1 MKRILRGLMQQTEY
15 VPATPQ
21 ELADGFAA
29 IWPELRERNKTHPL
43 IVKFS
48 VHEAVLSLNRPLYNA
63 VFGGR
68 RVYRVLRGRGER
80 DSHQLTIFFRRSI
93 WEQAIV
99 VMHSLHTSHSVDN
112 INTET
117 RLGAL
122 EVSGYARQLCV
133 DSGLR
138 SADDA
143 QVIQRQD
150 LSFLSHFMG
159 YKDGKER
166 GIFKTLTMHT
176 PAGLCESAIP
186 GGLRCLVTALNKL
199 VDGNESFGFKS
210 LLASRCCLGELAR
223 SRDHRSRDLDGK
235 VLFNLMMAA
244 VGVNGVQVES
254 SLPIEM
260 EPKCPGTPSIET
272 CRLRMWNPG
281 ANNVSILRCPQ
292 RIIRKLR
299 TPHRM

>member
-1 MKRILRGLMQQTEY
+1 MEFCTLCT
-15 VPATPQ
+15 T
-21 ELADGFAA
+21 F
-29 IWPELRERNKTHPL
+29 
-43 IVKFS
+43 
-48 VHEAVLSLNRPLYNA
+48 
-63 VFGGR
+63 
-68 RVYRVLRGRGER
+68 
-80 DSHQLTIFFRRSI
+80 
-93 WEQAIV
+93 
-99 VMHSLHTSHSVDN
+99 HSVDD
-112 INTET
+112 IRL

-122 EVSGYARQLCV
+122 EVSGYLRQLCV
-133 DSGLR
+133 VSGLR

-143 QVIQRQD
+143 QVNQRRD
-150 LSFLSHFMG
+150 LSFLSYLLG
-159 YKDGKER
+159 YEGGEQR

-186 GGLRCLVTALNKL
+186 EGLRCLVTAFNKL
-199 VDGNESFGFKS
+199 VGGNESFGFKS
-210 LLASRCCLGELAR
+210 LLASRCCLGELA
-223 SRDHRSRDLDGK
+223 RSRDLDGK